1 MRGGTSFAPSPPL
14 VAEIDLVEVS
24 ESVRRPTGAVPLPLG
39 LEDEGGEG
47 GETVTLRFLLSP
59 MDDSGLDA
67 LREAR
72 RALLREEWT
81 RGRDTDEPSLD
92 EAVFSATEIL
102 WVVLPTQREWCLKK
116 LEELRLRANRLLT
129 LMGQA

>member
-1 MRGGTSFAPSPPL
+1 M
-14 VAEIDLVEVS
+14 AEIDLVEVS
-24 ESVRRPTGAVPLPLG
+24 GSVRRPTGAVTLPFG
-39 LEDEGGEG
+39 LEGP
-47 GETVTLRFLLSP
+47 ETVTLRFLLSA
-59 MDDSGLDA
+59 DDDNSLEA

-81 RGRDTDEPSLD
+81 RGRDSDEPSLE

-102 WVVLPTQREWCLKK
+102 WVVLPSQLEWCRKK

-129 LMGQA
+129 LMGPA

>member
-1 MRGGTSFAPSPPL
+1 

-24 ESVRRPTGAVPLPLG
+24 GSVQRPTGAVTLPFG
-39 LEDEGGEG
+39 LEGP
-47 GETVTLRFLLSP
+47 ETVTLRFLLSASG
-59 MDDSGLDA
+59 DSSLDA

-81 RGRDTDEPSLD
+81 RGRDADEPSLE

-102 WVVLPTQREWCLKK
+102 WVVLPSQRDWCLKK

-129 LMGQA
+129 LMGPTPSTS